1 MAIRPVLQRYSQ
13 RRKKVS
19 VTRSQEI
26 MSFMRGM
33 VEQRTKKEF
42 HMTSNANRGE
52 SKEQTV
58 INKRNNKITA
68 VSMHLLEYKCILEY
82 K

>member
-1 MAIRPVLQRYSQ
+1 
-13 RRKKVS
+13 
-19 VTRSQEI
+19 
-26 MSFMRGM
+26 MRGM

-82 K
+82 KWPHLTNKEMQTVWLVLKN

>member
-1 MAIRPVLQRYSQ
+1 
-13 RRKKVS
+13 
-19 VTRSQEI
+19 
-26 MSFMRGM
+26 MRGM